1 MIFYM
6 IIWLRRSFYNDHV
19 TIFCRME
26 VTCAKLILSAYTMKR
41 MENVEN
47 NFENKLK
54 NTIPLVSKTPE
65 TELRDNQFTG
75 DKDDSDHG
83 ISDEKFQR
91 RDTSVIRYCESSVS
105 DFFTLLIF
113 GCSLL
118 LIFKLIIGMV
128 TTGDSEKAVSSVLE
142 GYIQLSR
149 LSDVPLR
156 L

>member
-1 MIFYM
+1 MIYDM

-41 MENVEN
+41 MENVED
-47 NFENKLK
+47 NFENKFK
-54 NTIPLVSKTPE
+54 NSIPKVSKTPE
-65 TELRDNQFTG
+65 TELRDRQFTG
-75 DKDDSDHG
+75 DKDDSYHG
-83 ISDEKFQR
+83 ISDEKFQS
-91 RDTSVIRYCESSVS
+91 RDTRSCKSSVS
-105 DFFTLLIF
+105 DFFNFLIF
-113 GCSLL
+113 VCSLIM
-118 LIFKLIIGMV
+118 IFKLIIGMV

>member
-1 MIFYM
+1 
-6 IIWLRRSFYNDHV
+6 
-19 TIFCRME
+19 ME

-41 MENVEN
+41 MEDKFNY
-47 NFENKLK
+47 
-54 NTIPLVSKTPE
+54 IRPRISKTQE
-65 TELRDNQFTG
+65 TELRDKEFTEH
-75 DKDDSDHG
+75 SDQG
-83 ISDEKFQR
+83 ISDEKLQR
-91 RDTSVIRYCESSVS
+91 RDTTVTRTCTSSVC
-105 DFFTLLIF
+105 DLFTLLIF
-113 GCSLL
+113 GCSLI